1 MLDSFSGFLLVI
13 TAGVCWIGVGISVSK
28 CSERGWNYNIIQG
41 FCYLGSALLCALI
54 FAGTTPWASVPEQFS
69 GAAFWLS
76 FLAGITNF
84 YTYVFTSKA
93 MQRGPNGLVW
103 GIMQAGMIGSF
114 LMGVFFFGEK
124 AAPVRLTGLGL
135 ILGGVLTMGISKD
148 GQNSEKGKNWMIPA
162 LAAFL
167 LVMLTHSCNALPSHL
182 SAAETSSIVRTL
194 GLYFGGFIGFAL
206 TTLPGMIR
214 RRDFGG
220 KGEWITAAVLMVL
233 NTSASLFFFFRGL
246 NLLAQNGCGGLGYP
260 IATGVCVAG
269 FSFYSLLVLKEK
281 ITRMSLIG
289 LIAVCLG
296 IITISL
302 R

>member
-1 MLDSFSGFLLVI
+1 MLDSFSGLLLVI
-13 TAGVCWIGVGISVSK
+13 TAGVCWIGAGISVSK
-28 CSERGWNYNIIQG
+28 SSARGWDYNIIQG
-41 FCYLGSALLCALI
+41 LSYLGSALLCALI
-54 FAGTTPWASVPEQFS
+54 LAGSMPESGPEHFS
-69 GAAFWLS
+69 GPAFQLS

-124 AAPVRLTGLGL
+124 AAPVRLIGLVL
-135 ILGGVLTMGISKD
+135 ILGGVLIMGMSKD
-148 GQNSEKGKNWMIPA
+148 NKTAEKGKNWMLPA

-167 LVMLTHSCNALPSHL
+167 LVMLTHCCNALPSYL
-182 SAAETSSIVRTL
+182 SAAETDSTVRTL

-214 RRDFGG
+214 NRNFGG
-220 KGEWITAAVLMVL
+220 KGEWITAAILMIL

-260 IATGVCVAG
+260 VATGVCVAG
-269 FSFYSLLVLKEK
+269 FSLYSLLILKEK
-281 ITRMSLIG
+281 IARLSLIG

>member
-13 TAGVCWIGVGISVSK
+13 IAGVCWIGVGISVSR
-28 CSERGWNYNIIQG
+28 CSERGWNYDIIQG
-41 FCYLGSALLCALI
+41 FSYLGATLLCALI
-54 FAGTTPWASVPEQFS
+54 LVSSPRS
-69 GAAFWLS
+69 GGPVFGWGFWLS

-93 MQRGPNGLVW
+93 MRLGPNGLVW

-114 LMGVFFFGEK
+114 LMGMIFFGEK
-124 AAPVRLTGLGL
+124 AALLRIIGLVL
-135 ILGGVLTMGISKD
+135 ILGGIMLMGMSKD
-148 GQNSEKGKNWMIPA
+148 SKTPEKGKNWLLPA

-167 LVMLTHSCNALPSHL
+167 LVMLTHCCNALPSYL
-182 SAAETSSIVRTL
+182 SASETDSIVRTM
-194 GLYFGGFIGFAL
+194 GLYFGGFIGFTL

-220 KGEWITAAVLMVL
+220 QAEWINAVILMVL
-233 NTSASLFFFFRGL
+233 NTSASLFFFYQGL
-246 NLLAQNGCGGLGYP
+246 DLLARNGCGGLGYP
-260 IATGVCVAG
+260 IATGVCVVG
-269 FSFYSLLVLKEK
+269 FSLYSLLFLKEK
-281 ITRMSLIG
+281 IARLSLTG